1 MSDTAT
7 TQSPAPA
14 SRAFVRGE
22 ILPQLAAPN
31 TTRGAAHWV
40 KTNLFATPFDSA
52 LSLLAMLVIAWYV
65 PPMLKW
71 LFVDAVWT
79 GEGRAAC
86 ATIAQGGV
94 QPDGWSGACWAF
106 VNAKF
111 EQFIFGRYPIDER
124 WRPTLVGIML
134 LALLVPL
141 LMPRVGRKGL
151 NALLL
156 FGIFPIVAYVL
167 LVGGSFGL
175 SFVETPLWGGLLVT
189 LVLSFVGIAVSLPLG
204 IVLALGRRSNMPVIK
219 LLCVIFIEVVRGVPL
234 VTVLFMASVML
245 PLFLPEGVTFDKLLR
260 ALIGVALFAS
270 AYMAEVIR
278 GGLQA
283 MPKGQYEGADA
294 LGLTYGQKMRLIILP
309 QTLKLVIPG
318 IVNTFIGLFKDTS
331 LVYIIGMF
339 DLLGVVRQNFSDAS
353 WATPVTASTGLIF
366 AGFVFWIFCFSM
378 SRYSIFMERRLDRS
392 HR

>member
-1 MSDTAT
+1 M
-7 TQSPAPA
+7 
-14 SRAFVRGE
+14 
-22 ILPQLAAPN
+22 LPQQTAP
-31 TTRGAAHWV
+31 TSTKGVGHWL
-40 KTNLFATPFDSA
+40 KTNLFATPFDTV
-52 LSLLAMLVIAWYV
+52 LTLLAVLFLAWYL
-65 PPMLKW
+65 PPMLRW
-71 LFVDAVWT
+71 LFIDAVWT

-86 ATIAQGGV
+86 ATVAQGGV
-94 QPDGWSGACWAF
+94 MPDGWSGACWAF

-111 EQFIFGRYPIDER
+111 EQFIYGRYPIEER
-124 WRPTLVGIML
+124 WRVNLTAILMIV
-134 LALLVPL
+134 LLVPL
-141 LMPRVGRKGL
+141 LIPTVGRKGL
-151 NALLL
+151 NAVLL
-156 FGIFPIVAYVL
+156 FAVFPIVAYFL
-167 LVGGSFGL
+167 LVGGTFGL

-189 LVLSFVGIAVSLPLG
+189 LVLSFFGIAVSLPLG
-204 IVLALGRRSNMPVIK
+204 ILLALGRRSSMPVIK
-219 LLCVIFIEVVRGVPL
+219 MICIIFIEMVRGVPL

-294 LGLTYGQKMRLIILP
+294 LGLNYGQKMQLIILP

-339 DLLGVVRQNFSDAS
+339 DLLGVVRQNFSDAA

-366 AGFVFWIFCFSM
+366 AGFVFWIFCFGM